1 MQITWSLTY
10 SNCLEQRGNSK
21 SVTGA
26 SAAHATVYED
36 LATFRDR
43 GDEISNELVLS
54 CPYFR
59 NEVSDLYITV

>member
-1 MQITWSLTY
+1 M
-10 SNCLEQRGNSK
+10 
-21 SVTGA
+21 
-26 SAAHATVYED
+26 YED

-59 NEVSDLYITV
+59 NEVSNLSAVCSVVWSVLECTVICSM